1 MSGRD
6 IRIYDGYAGAEC
18 EDKLEKFIVPN
29 PNIDMNFWNNS
40 HYCLKDK
47 NQLEEG
53 NYIGQFYQFPE
64 TKGELHYEFT
74 KDLFNAQRPFE
85 TNKEMWELIKPVT
98 DLLKAVAF
106 LRVTA
111 YMTTSTTTHQ
121 FYGYHTDNECESA
134 MTAVYHVNGDNC
146 QDYKC
151 GYLEFENWED
161 VVIDERPFR
170 ARQHKGRLITFPSNS
185 RHSGVTSINGETRC
199 MLVFNYV
206 TNKMPSRP
214 ETQETAVKEAL
225 SD

>member
-6 IRIYDGYAGAEC
+6 IRIYDGYVGTEC
-18 EDKLEKFIVPN
+18 EDKLEKIIAPN
-29 PNIDMNFWNNS
+29 PNNDMNFW
-40 HYCLKDK
+40 KPEFDFVK
-47 NQLEEG
+47 
-53 NYIGQFYQFPE
+53 FPE
-64 TKGELHYEFT
+64 TKGELQYEFT

-85 TNKEMWELIKPVT
+85 TNKEMWELIKPIT
-98 DLLKAVAF
+98 NLLKAVAF

-111 YMTTSTTTHQ
+111 YMNTSTTTHKL
-121 FYGYHTDNECESA
+121 YGYHTDNECESA
-134 MTAVYHVNGDNC
+134 MTSVYHVNGNNC

-161 VVIDERPFR
+161 VVIDETPFR
-170 ARQHKGRLITFPSNS
+170 IRQQKGRLITFPSKM

-206 TNKMPSRP
+206 TNKMPTRP
-214 ETQETAVKEAL
+214 ETKEQAEQEAL